1 MKRILIKFH
10 QGAITIIFW
19 VIFAGKQLKLQSVD
33 PTFSIFN
40 PCPSL
45 PSVPVADDR
54 RQLISMPKYS
64 LE

>member
-1 MKRILIKFH
+1 MKKILNKFH
-10 QGAITIIFW
+10 QGAILITFW
-19 VIFAGKQLKLQSVD
+19 VIFAGKLLKIQSVD
-33 PTFSIFN
+33 PTFSILN

-45 PSVPVADDR
+45 PYVPVADDR